1 MLYNLAFNGL
11 KEAIK
16 KEYSPIKTIA
26 GSSKDI
32 LNNMWQLIESFF
44 LNKKMRCRIWNS
56 QNLNSYNLYKILL
69 QEKKSILD

>member
-32 LNNMWQLIESFF
+32 LNNM
-44 LNKKMRCRIWNS
+44 
-56 QNLNSYNLYKILL
+56 
-69 QEKKSILD
+69 